1 MARFSDMPKKARWHE
16 KKLHGDKEMFR
27 LALREAVG
35 VIGRKAAQDALKTAV
50 GNLQDALIVTEDSLA
65 LVKAVS
71 EEAQA

>member
-1 MARFSDMPKKARWHE
+1 
-16 KKLHGDKEMFR
+16 MFR